1 MQTEALERARKQA
14 NKSMVDEQTDNCS
27 ELTQVDSKQTQ
38 SEHAVGDDKQT
49 QCEQLDSTDQL
60 SSTSHN
66 PSFSS
71 FDMNLSLSMSTMPSQ
86 GFERQAS
93 VERDGTPELTASAD
107 QAAAAGDLTSE
118 LEQQG

>member
-14 NKSMVDEQTDNCS
+14 EKSMVDEQTDSCF
-27 ELTQVDSKQTQ
+27 EPTPVDSKQTQ
-38 SEHAVGDDKQT
+38 SDHAVGDDKET
-49 QCEQLDSTDQL
+49 QCEQLDIIDQL

-71 FDMNLSLSMSTMPSQ
+71 FDMNSSLSMSTMPSQ

-93 VERDGTPELTASAD
+93 VERDGTPEPTASAD
-107 QAAAAGDLTSE
+107 PAASDLTSE